1 MGLTSCTSALLMVN
15 KSVPAVPAILAGIAV
30 AVICGLING
39 FMVSYV
45 GLNPFVATYGM
56 WGMALGIA
64 LVATDERF
72 VFGLPEG
79 LSTLHYGEMLGIPLP
94 LIIVLAVGILL
105 NFVLRS
111 TTVGVA
117 THAIGGNATTAE
129 LSGINVRRH
138 RMLVYAFSGLMAG
151 FAGIMFLARCNA
163 AHGLDTIGYEFDSVA
178 AVVAGGTSLTGGRG
192 GIPQT
197 IVGVTLI
204 TIVRNGLNLLGVNS
218 YLQMVIIGCVLVL
231 AYCVRAQKASQEDV
245 FLASVKDK
253 ATASSTHGEHLERLS
268 NNGV

>member
-1 MGLTSCTSALLMVN
+1 
-15 KSVPAVPAILAGIAV
+15 
-30 AVICGLING
+30 
-39 FMVSYV
+39 
-45 GLNPFVATYGM
+45 
-56 WGMALGIA
+56 
-64 LVATDERF
+64 
-72 VFGLPEG
+72 
-79 LSTLHYGEMLGIPLP
+79 
-94 LIIVLAVGILL
+94 
-105 NFVLRS
+105 
-111 TTVGVA
+111 
-117 THAIGGNATTAE
+117 
-129 LSGINVRRH
+129 
-138 RMLVYAFSGLMAG
+138 
-151 FAGIMFLARCNA
+151 MFLARCNA